1 MIDTIILYLYYGLFF
16 LTPLVMSS
24 ATSELFEFNKML
36 LIYIITALIGGL
48 WLIKMIL
55 SKKIV
60 FKKTS
65 LDLPIGLFFISQILA
80 TIFSIDVHTS
90 IFGYYGRFNGGL
102 LSIFSY
108 LILYYAFVSNLD
120 RSAVKKIL
128 TTSLISSI
136 LVILWGI
143 PGKLGYDLSCLVFMG
158 QFNNKCWTSQ
168 FDPAARMFSTLGQ
181 PNWLGAFLAINFFI
195 ALYFFIKSL
204 NNEKKLNSYL
214 LGGYLVLS
222 FVITLFTRSRS
233 AFLSVIAGIGFF
245 GIYYFLKNKK
255 DKAKLRTVGIL
266 ITLIILSVIIF
277 KTGIDKVDRI
287 LSGQF
292 QPPRLNVG
300 RLVAPAKNTQTKP
313 ATEAAFRTDVTES
326 LDIRKIVWEGAI
338 NLGFKY
344 PFFGSGVETYAYSYY
359 FVRPASHNLTS
370 EWDYLYNKAHNEFLN
385 YLATTGFVGFF
396 TYLFMIGMVIF
407 ALWQRISN
415 SKFKIKNSLK
425 IENLKL
431 KIKDTENQEKI
442 PLAFYLLLAYF
453 TILVTNFFGFST
465 STINLFFY
473 LIPAFIVV
481 QEIKRDDYETKL
493 KGLNI
498 FQQGGLLLVSGL
510 VVYSLFSIGRYW
522 LADTNYAMGDSFARV
537 DDYKSSANY
546 LNQALQL
553 KYEPV
558 YQDRLSQS
566 LASLAVI
573 ASLQRETDSTGAA
586 DTTSKL
592 MSAADYYNQQALKAS
607 PKNLLYW
614 KTRAKNY
621 YLFYQIT
628 LNPEE
633 INEGVSA
640 LKQAETLTK
649 TDPKLPYSLSIFYS
663 LLADDTE
670 DKTKKTEYENL
681 SLAEIEKA
689 IKLKSNF
696 RDGYYLKG
704 QLLKKY
710 GRTEE
715 AKKVFQFILKK
726 IDSTDQE
733 VKKELTN

>member
-1 MIDTIILYLYYGLFF
+1 MIDTIILYLYQGLFF

-36 LIYIITALIGGL
+36 LIYIITALIAGL
-48 WLIKMIL
+48 WLIKTIL

-60 FKKTS
+60 FKKTF

-102 LSIFSY
+102 LSIFCY
-108 LILYYAFVSNLD
+108 LVLYYAFVSNLNKG
-120 RSAVKKIL
+120 AVKKLLI
-128 TTSLISSI
+128 TSLISSV

-214 LGGYLVLS
+214 LGGYLVLN

-300 RLVAPAKNTQTKP
+300 RSVAPANNTQTKP

-385 YLATTGFVGFF
+385 YLATTGFMGFL
-396 TYLFMIGMVIF
+396 TYLFMIGVVVCLMIKKSKVKS
-407 ALWQRISN
+407 QKSKSQVKSQNEENEISL
-415 SKFKIKNSLK
+415 S
-425 IENLKL
+425 
-431 KIKDTENQEKI
+431 
-442 PLAFYLLLAYF
+442 FYLLLSYL
-453 TILVTNFFGFST
+453 TILATNFFGFST

-498 FQQGGLLLVSGL
+498 FQQGGLLLVSGF
-510 VVYSLFSIGRYW
+510 VIYSLFSIGRYW
-522 LADTNYAMGDSFARV
+522 LADTNYAMGDSFARG

-553 KYEPV
+553 KYEHV

-573 ASLQRETDSTGAA
+573 ASLQRETDSTSAA

-633 INEGVSA
+633 INEGISA
-640 LKQAETLTK
+640 LKQAESLTK

-670 DKTKKTEYENL
+670 DKIKKTEYENL

-696 RDGYYLKG
+696 RDGYYLEG

-715 AKKVFQFILKK
+715 AKKVFQFILEK
-726 IDSTDQE
+726 IDPNDQE
-733 VKKELTN
+733 AKKELEN